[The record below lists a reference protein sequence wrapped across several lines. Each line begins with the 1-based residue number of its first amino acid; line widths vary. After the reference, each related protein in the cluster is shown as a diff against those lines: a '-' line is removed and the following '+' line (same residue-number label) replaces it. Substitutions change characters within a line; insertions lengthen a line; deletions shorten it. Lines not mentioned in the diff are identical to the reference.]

1 MKKIR
6 NVIIYKNYFEEF
18 FAKQTQKTKDKI
30 IKILD
35 IVENLEIIPANYVR
49 PITGIS
55 GLYEIRVQLA
65 SNIFR
70 IFCLFEAD
78 RVVVLLSGFQKKD
91 QKTPISEIEK
101 AKRIMNEYYNEKKGT
116 QL

>member
-6 NVIIYKNYFEEF
+6 NVIIYKDYFEEF
-18 FAKQTQKTKDKI
+18 FVK
-30 IKILD
+30 
-35 IVENLEIIPANYVR
+35 
-49 PITGIS
+49 
-55 GLYEIRVQLA
+55 
-65 SNIFR
+65 
-70 IFCLFEAD
+70 

>member
-1 MKKIR
+1 
-6 NVIIYKNYFEEF
+6 VSTFLSSSHFEDF
-18 FAKQTQKTKDKI
+18 FTKQTQKAKDKI

-35 IVENLEIIPANYVR
+35 IVENIEIIPANYVR